1 MNYVYGPIP
10 SRRLGQSLGI
20 DPIPFKTCNWNCVY
34 CQLGR
39 TMPLT
44 NERREYVP
52 PAAVLAEVRATLAA
66 HPPGAI
72 DWVNFVGSGEPTL
85 HASLGS
91 MIREVKDMTGIP
103 VAVITNGAL
112 LYQPEVREGLLAADA
127 VLPTLV
133 AGTEPLYRRIT
144 RPWPELTFAR
154 LVEGLIAF
162 RQAYTGKLWVEVM
175 LIKGVNDTEPAL
187 RQLAVV
193 LRRIEPD
200 AVHITLPNRP
210 PAEPWI
216 EAPDAGGL
224 VRATAIL
231 GEIAQVVHPVAGS
244 LHLASYENV
253 LDAVVAVITRH
264 PIREEDLVQ
273 ALERWSSNQVA
284 QALADLEANGRAQM
298 VRRYGQRF
306 WSGIAARY
314 APAIDL
320 SHAAPQ
326 H

>member
-1 MNYVYGPIP
+1 MKYVYGPIP
-10 SRRLGQSLGI
+10 SQRLGQSLGI

-39 TMPLT
+39 TVPLT

-52 PAAVLAEVRATLAA
+52 PAAILAEVQAALAA
-66 HPPGAI
+66 HPSGAI
-72 DWVNFVGSGEPTL
+72 DWVSFVGSGEPTL
-85 HASLGS
+85 HSGLGS
-91 MIREVKDMTGIP
+91 MIREVKGMATLP

-112 LYQPEVREGLLAADA
+112 LYQRDVRTALLAADA

-162 RQAYTGKLWVEVM
+162 RHVYTGKLWVEVM
-175 LIKGVNDTEPAL
+175 LIKGLNDTEPAL
-187 RQLAVV
+187 HALALV
-193 LRRIEPD
+193 LRRIGPD

-210 PAEPWI
+210 PAEPWV

-231 GEIAQVVHPVAGS
+231 GEVAQVIQPVPGS
-244 LHLASYENV
+244 LNLAGYDNV

-264 PIREEDLVQ
+264 PMREQDLAR
-273 ALERWSSNQVA
+273 ALERWSPKQVA
-284 QALADLEANGRAQM
+284 QALADLEASGRAQ
-298 VRRYGQRF
+298 VVIRYGQRF

-314 APAIDL
+314 ASATSERQAI
-320 SHAAPQ
+320 PQ